1 MKRICAAAGALALA
15 SFSATAQ
22 DGVEAKLTA
31 EKAQLNDVLKRAT
44 LISVAGGVMANIKGA
59 PYSAEK
65 ITENTQTLG
74 DGTRIHHES
83 AVKVFR
89 DNDGRVRQETPET
102 ITIFDPVAGVGYTLN
117 PVTLT
122 GSKMTLSVSSN
133 GSLSKFSY
141 TASSGTGEPRSI
153 QLFSGTDGATMAGGG
168 GGISVST
175 STSGGNAER
184 TLGETDGRVPE
195 AIRKGLV
202 GAGGVGVGA
211 GGGVGTGVSSG
222 VNGSF
227 TYSVSGSNVAY
238 TKTAPGKLD
247 DLGTK
252 NMEGV
257 TVQGERRTQTIAAG
271 EIGND
276 REIQIVNERWY
287 SPELQLEVMTRHS
300 DPRSGEQITSL
311 VNIRRTAPDASLFQ
325 LPAAYT
331 ISEPKW
337 MPTMVKDRQ

>member
-44 LISVAGGVMANIKGA
+44 LISVAGGLMTNVKGA

-102 ITIFDPVAGVGYTLN
+102 ISIFDPVAGVGYTLN

-122 GSKMTLSVSSN
+122 ASKMTLSVSSN

-141 TASSGTGEPRSI
+141 TASTGTGEPRSI

-202 GAGGVGVGA
+202 GAGG
-211 GGGVGTGVSSG
+211 GVGTAVSSG
-222 VNGSF
+222 VNGTF
-227 TYSVSGSNVAY
+227 TYNFGGPNAVY

-331 ISEPKW
+331 LSEIRTL
-337 MPTMVKDRQ
+337 PTMVKDHQ